1 MRQAGVMDYSQGKQE
16 SGKRL
21 LFGYDP
27 VLVAILAIMLIF
39 GLIMVFS
46 ATWDVS
52 WRLTGDPNALFRNQ
66 AKNMLI
72 GLIPLLVAALVPL
85 KWLRKLAVP
94 IMGVTI
100 LVLIA
105 VLVLTA
111 GEETRRA
118 LLNGSVQPSE
128 MAKLAIIIYLAVWME
143 SKGDRLRS
151 LDYGLLPLIGIIGI
165 VAGLVLLQIDLSA
178 FITICGVALGMF
190 FIGGGRFWQFMT
202 LTAGGASFAFA
213 IVRLTGKGWER
224 WTEYVNGLTD
234 VENAHYHVLQSL
246 QALYSGGIFGVGLGA
261 SRAKFGILP
270 APHTDSIFSIIGE
283 ELGLLGAT
291 VVVLLFILLLRRGFR
306 VAAGCEQRLG
316 TLLASGI
323 VFWIM
328 VEAMINMAVLVGL
341 IPFAGNALPF
351 FSYGGSSL
359 VTTMAGCGLLLN
371 VSRMSTATEEARDT
385 IASLGVSWRN
395 GRRNISRLGSR
406 QRTRR

>member
-1 MRQAGVMDYSQGKQE
+1 M
-16 SGKRL
+16 
-21 LFGYDP
+21 LFGFDP
-27 VLVAILAIMLIF
+27 VLLAIIVIMMIF

-66 AKNMLI
+66 AKNLVI
-72 GLIPLLVAALVPL
+72 GLFPMAVAAFFPIR
-85 KWLRKLAVP
+85 WLRKLAVP

-100 LVLIA
+100 LVLLT
-105 VLVLTA
+105 VLILTV

-118 LLNGSVQPSE
+118 LFEGSIQPSE
-128 MAKLAIIIYLAVWME
+128 MAKLAIVIYLAVWME

-165 VAGLVLLQIDLSA
+165 VAGLVLLQIRPERIPSPFVQLRW
-178 FITICGVALGMF
+178 GMF
-190 FIGGGRFWQFMT
+190 FMGGGRFWQFSA
-202 LTAGGASFAFA
+202 LSAGGAAFAFA

-224 WTEYVNGLTD
+224 WSEYVNGLTD

-283 ELGLLGAT
+283 ELGLLGAL
-291 VVVLLFILLLRRGFR
+291 VVILLFILLLRRGFR
-306 VAAGCEQRLG
+306 VAGGCEERLG
-316 TLLASGI
+316 MLLASGI

-371 VSRMSTATEEARDT
+371 VSRMSTATEEARGT
-385 IASLGVSWRN
+385 LASFGVSWRN
-395 GRRNISRLGSR
+395 GRRNISRLGN
-406 QRTRR
+406 RRRARI

>member
-1 MRQAGVMDYSQGKQE
+1 MRNARVMDRKNESQHAD
-16 SGKRL
+16 RTM
-21 LFGYDP
+21 LFGFDP
-27 VLVAILAIMLIF
+27 VLLAIVVIMLVF

-66 AKNMLI
+66 ATNMVV
-72 GLIPLLVAALVPL
+72 GLIPLTAAALFPL
-85 KWLRKLAVP
+85 RWLRKLAVP
-94 IMGVTI
+94 MMGITI

-105 VLVLTA
+105 VLILTV

-118 LLNGSVQPSE
+118 LLDGSVQPSE
-128 MAKLAIIIYLAVWME
+128 MAKLSIIIYLAVWME

-151 LDYGLLPLIGIIGI
+151 LDYGLLPLIGIIGV

-178 FITICGVALGMF
+178 FITICAVALGMF
-190 FIGGGRFWQFMT
+190 FIGGGRFWQFSS
-202 LTAGGASFAFA
+202 LAAGGAAFAFV

-283 ELGLLGAT
+283 ELGLLGAL
-291 VVVLLFILLLRRGFR
+291 VVILLFILLLRRGFR
-306 VAAGCEQRLG
+306 IATGCEERLG

-351 FSYGGSSL
+351 FSYGGSAL
-359 VTTMAGCGLLLN
+359 VTTMTACGLLLN
-371 VSRMSTATEEARDT
+371 VSRMSKTTEEVRDT
-385 IASLGVSWRN
+385 IATIGFSWRHR
-395 GRRNISRLGSR
+395 RRNISRLGGR

>member
-1 MRQAGVMDYSQGKQE
+1 MTTAGMRDYRAGQE
-16 SGKRL
+16 KPGRRA
-21 LFGYDP
+21 LFGFDP
-27 VLVAILAIMLIF
+27 VLLAIIVIMMIF
-39 GLIMVFS
+39 GMIMVFS

-66 AKNMLI
+66 AKNLVI
-72 GLIPLLVAALVPL
+72 GLFPMVVAAFFPL
-85 KWLRKLAVP
+85 RWLRKLAVP

-100 LVLIA
+100 LVLMT
-105 VLVLTA
+105 VLILTV
-111 GEETRRA
+111 GEDTRRA
-118 LLNGSVQPSE
+118 LFEGSIQPSE
-128 MAKLAIIIYLAVWME
+128 MAKLAIVIYLAVWME

-178 FITICGVALGMF
+178 FITICAVALGMF
-190 FIGGGRFWQFMT
+190 FMGGGRFWQFSA
-202 LTAGGASFAFA
+202 LSAGGAAFAFA

-224 WTEYVNGLTD
+224 WSEYVNGLTD

-283 ELGLLGAT
+283 ELGLLGAL
-291 VVVLLFILLLRRGFR
+291 VVILLFILLLRRGFR
-306 VAAGCEQRLG
+306 VAGGCEERLG
-316 TLLASGI
+316 MLLASGI

-371 VSRMSTATEEARDT
+371 VSRMSTATEEARGT
-385 IASLGVSWRN
+385 LASFGVSWRN
-395 GRRNISRLGSR
+395 GRRNISRLGN
-406 QRTRR
+406 RRRARI

>member
-1 MRQAGVMDYSQGKQE
+1 MTTVAMKDYTGGRTEAERKV
-16 SGKRL
+16 

-27 VLVAILAIMLIF
+27 VLLAIIAIMLVF

-66 AKNMLI
+66 AKNLAI
-72 GLIPLLVAALVPL
+72 GLIPLFVASIFPL
-85 KWLRKLAVP
+85 RWLRKLAVP
-94 IMGVTI
+94 IMGATI
-100 LVLIA
+100 LVLIT
-105 VLVLTA
+105 VLILTV

-118 LLNGSVQPSE
+118 LFQGSIQPSE
-128 MAKLAIIIYLAVWME
+128 MAKLATVIYLAVWME

-151 LDYGLLPLIGIIGI
+151 MDYGLLPLIGIIGI

-178 FITICGVALGMF
+178 FITICAVALGMF
-190 FIGGGRFWQFMT
+190 FLGGGRFWQFSA
-202 LTAGGASFAFA
+202 LSAGGAAFAFG

-283 ELGLLGAT
+283 ELGLLGAL
-291 VVVLLFILLLRRGFR
+291 VVILLFVLLLRRGFR
-306 VAAGCEQRLG
+306 VANGCEDRLG
-316 TLLASGI
+316 MLLASGI

-328 VEAMINMAVLVGL
+328 VEALINMAVLVGL

-359 VTTMAGCGLLLN
+359 VTTMGACGLLLN
-371 VSRMSTATEEARDT
+371 VSRMSTATEEARGT
-385 IASLGVSWRN
+385 LASFGLSWRN
-395 GRRNISRLGSR
+395 RRRNISRLGG
-406 QRTRR
+406 RRRARS

>member
-1 MRQAGVMDYSQGKQE
+1 M
-16 SGKRL
+16 
-21 LFGYDP
+21 LFGFDP
-27 VLVAILAIMLIF
+27 VLVAILGIMLVF

-66 AKNMLI
+66 AKNLLL
-72 GLIPLLVAALVPL
+72 GLIPLIGASLIPL

-94 IMGVTI
+94 IMGATI

-105 VLVLTA
+105 VLALTV

-128 MAKLAIIIYLAVWME
+128 MAKLAIVIYLAVWME

-151 LDYGLLPLIGIIGI
+151 MDYGLLPLIGIIGI

-178 FITICGVALGMF
+178 FITICVVALGMF
-190 FIGGGRFWQFMT
+190 FVGGGRFWQFSA
-202 LTAGGASFAFA
+202 LAAGGATFAFA

-283 ELGLLGAT
+283 ELGLLGAL
-291 VVVLLFILLLRRGFR
+291 VVILLFILLLRRGFR
-306 VAAGCEQRLG
+306 VATGCDERLG

-406 QRTRR
+406 QRARR